1 MFVVVLVTAPGCCSF
16 VFDLVTKIQ
25 ECYEACLSLNLEEFS
40 LAGNI
45 NHDDEN
51 EVEGTEG
58 DKKLFLE
65 YDRQLV
71 ILARIANF
79 DKAAHR

>member
-1 MFVVVLVTAPGCCSF
+1 MFLF
-16 VFDLVTKIQ
+16 IQ
-25 ECYEACLSLNLEEFS
+25 ECYEACISLNLEDFS

-45 NHDDEN
+45 NSDPEEDQ
-51 EVEGTEG
+51 VEDG

-65 YDRQLV
+65 YDQQLV

-79 DKAAHR
+79 DKAAHRCNQNGIRL

>member
-1 MFVVVLVTAPGCCSF
+1 MFVVVLVTAPGCCIF

-45 NHDDEN
+45 NNDDES
-51 EVEGTEG
+51 EVEGTVG
-58 DKKLFLE
+58 GKKLFLE